1 MKHPLLVAITAFFV
15 VFSSDAPGQE
25 NEEVSFQLFYDSLA
39 PYGDWVDVD
48 GYGYCWQPRVKSN
61 WRPYSD
67 GRWAY
72 TEAGWTWVSNE
83 DFGWA
88 TYHYGRWTQLRNR
101 GWVWVPGYEWA
112 PAWVSW
118 RTNDEYVGWA
128 PLPPEAVWNA
138 SQGFNVTVDASYDI
152 GPDYYNF
159 CPIGSFGSTGLAPII
174 VNPVNNVTIVYNTI
188 NITYISIYQRGIYCG
203 GPNWNYINQRCRQPI
218 PQYRLDRRRDYDWAS
233 LRDRGGRAVIANGA
247 LSIPAPR
254 IGRDVAQ
261 GRPRN
266 VAYQASRNDVN
277 RGWDNVR
284 DSRAR
289 DQVRQRNQQ
298 QARAL
303 QNQPRPAIA
312 ALPANIGQPIA
323 QQGDN
328 NPSRIRGDWNNNRSD
343 RNDGGDRGDQQ
354 ANNQPQNQTPPTSSG
369 AVTTTPSNNPPT
381 STSPST
387 SPGLGGG
394 SVDNRTDRRDDRRD
408 DRAQQGRQRQEE
420 AMQQQTEEQ
429 RQRRQAMQQQQGQQ
443 QQQQRQTQQQ
453 AQQRQQSL
461 QQQQGQQRLDQ
472 QRQEMRNRVA
482 EQQRQQQQQQG
493 QQQQNF
499 QRQQQQMEQQRQ
511 QNQQQRQQ
519 QQFQQSQQPRQSQQ
533 VQQSQQ
539 PRQSQQVQQSQQP
552 RQSQQMQPQQQGGGM
567 GQGRRQQGQNN

>member
-88 TYHYGRWTQLRNR
+88 TYHYGRWTKLRNR

-118 RTNDEYVGWA
+118 RTNDEYIGWA

-138 SQGFNVTVDASYDI
+138 SQGFNVTVDANYDI

-159 CPIGSFGSTGLAPII
+159 CPIGAFGSTGLAPII

-233 LRDRGGRAVIANGA
+233 LRERGGRAVVQNGA
-247 LSIPAPR
+247 LSMPAPR
-254 IGRDVAQ
+254 IGRDVPQ

-277 RGWDNVR
+277 RGWDDVR

-289 DQVRQRNQQ
+289 DQIRERNQQ

-312 ALPANIGQPIA
+312 ALPANIGQPIG

-328 NPSRIRGDWNNNRSD
+328 NPSRNRGDRNNNQGD
-343 RNDGGDRGDQQ
+343 RNNRGSRGDQQ
-354 ANNQPQNQTPPTSSG
+354 ANNQPQNQIPPINSG
-369 AVTTTPSNNPPT
+369 AVVTNPSNNPPT
-381 STSPST
+381 GTAPST
-387 SPGLGGG
+387 RPGLGGG

-429 RQRRQAMQQQQGQQ
+429 RQRRQAMQQQGQQ
-443 QQQQRQTQQQ
+443 QQQLQTQQQ

-461 QQQQGQQRLDQ
+461 QQQQAQQRLDQ

-482 EQQRQQQQQQG
+482 EQQRQQQQQQS

-552 RQSQQMQPQQQGGGM
+552 RQSQQVQPQQQGGGM